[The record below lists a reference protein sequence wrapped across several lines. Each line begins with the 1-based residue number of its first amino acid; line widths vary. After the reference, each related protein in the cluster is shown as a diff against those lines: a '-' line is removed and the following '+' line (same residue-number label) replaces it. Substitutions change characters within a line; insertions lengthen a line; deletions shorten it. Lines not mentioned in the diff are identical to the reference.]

1 MWYVGGSVGI
11 VTHWAGPPGPPSP
24 GERVETPV
32 KSSPADPWGCACW
45 GGVWA
50 GVVLGCEWSV
60 PPLGWG
66 SSAGA
71 LGMASSPWDLLS
83 PSDLRFFP

>member
-32 KSSPADPWGCACW
+32 KSSPADPWGCPCW
-45 GGVWA
+45 GG
-50 GVVLGCEWSV
+50 GVGRGG
-60 PPLGWG
+60 P
-66 SSAGA
+66 
-71 LGMASSPWDLLS
+71 GM
-83 PSDLRFFP
+83 